1 MSELTKRL
9 FEEILQ
15 ARQRVYAVGQ
25 PTPLQKLN
33 LRGIDVPVYVKRE
46 DLGPIKAY
54 KWRGAYNCMTC
65 LTPEQRGRGVVAA
78 SAGNHAQG
86 VALAARVLNCNARIY
101 MPRSTP
107 EVKQNEVLRHG
118 GEHVEIVLHGDSY
131 DETAGAALEYA
142 AQKGC
147 EFIHPYDDMKTMA
160 GQGTLADE
168 VVMSGCG
175 PFDRAYVQIGGGG
188 LASAVA
194 CWLKRFWPDIKIIG
208 VEGIDQASMKT
219 SIEHGERLTLSYV
232 DVFCDGTS
240 VRKPGKDTF
249 EICRELID
257 EFVTVTNNEVCHAI
271 RAMWEANRVVPEP
284 SGAMGLAGFLK
295 QWDEG
300 KVGKNEKSLVIISGA
315 NMDFTHLAQI
325 ARQAGI
331 GNYETHYLRIPMASK
346 KGQLL
351 KYLRNMPETTTLID
365 MQYGKTAGDIQYPVF
380 GVSVS
385 DEDMDIIRQRL
396 QAKDIGFEDISADD
410 DVNFRI
416 IHYQTELFDNPLFV
430 KIEFPERSGALMAF
444 MERIADIASMCY
456 FNYAYSGER
465 VGRALVGLEFDSPE
479 MRQECMDRMT
489 KMPRN
494 VIRAV
499 HDVSDSARKRI
510 MGDETPIHFK
520 GIND

>member
-240 VRKPGKDTF
+240 VRKPGKAPCD
-249 EICRELID
+249 
-257 EFVTVTNNEVCHAI
+257 
-271 RAMWEANRVVPEP
+271 
-284 SGAMGLAGFLK
+284 
-295 QWDEG
+295 
-300 KVGKNEKSLVIISGA
+300 
-315 NMDFTHLAQI
+315 NMDWI
-325 ARQAGI
+325 
-331 GNYETHYLRIPMASK
+331 Y
-346 KGQLL
+346 
-351 KYLRNMPETTTLID
+351 
-365 MQYGKTAGDIQYPVF
+365 
-380 GVSVS
+380 
-385 DEDMDIIRQRL
+385 
-396 QAKDIGFEDISADD
+396 
-410 DVNFRI
+410 
-416 IHYQTELFDNPLFV
+416 
-430 KIEFPERSGALMAF
+430 
-444 MERIADIASMCY
+444 
-456 FNYAYSGER
+456 
-465 VGRALVGLEFDSPE
+465 
-479 MRQECMDRMT
+479 
-489 KMPRN
+489 
-494 VIRAV
+494 
-499 HDVSDSARKRI
+499 
-510 MGDETPIHFK
+510 
-520 GIND
+520 